1 MLFEV
6 VVPIQD
12 NPCIIVLL
20 NINENFLTESNMNIA
35 AMFMIA
41 FIAKDLKQIQTFA
54 RIRSF
59 ILNCLILKHV

>member
-20 NINENFLTESNMNIA
+20 NINENLLTDSNINIA
-35 AMFMIA
+35 AMFVIA
-41 FIAKDLKQIQTFA
+41 FIAEDLKKKQTFA

-59 ILNCLILKHV
+59 ILNCLIF